1 MIKLKA
7 LVRTFIL
14 LIFVSIYYAQEKA
27 NNHFTVKSIFNVTV
41 AEIISTN
48 EHMTLNSK
56 GATAIFKSP
65 PSFEK
70 LKYSEKNLL
79 RWLLET
85 ETFQNGEQ
93 IVDGEW
99 KKDKEMFENQQIL
112 YRFLLAP
119 DSENKD
125 SAQTMLFR
133 LDIKKEGDI
142 DIDENKLNMNYLIL
156 NSSSI
161 QVYINK
167 SDYTLNKILLD
178 YGVMPIKIIPN
189 EK

>member
-7 LVRTFIL
+7 LVRTFNL
-14 LIFVSIYYAQEKA
+14 LIFISICCAQEKR
-27 NNHFTVKSIFNVTV
+27 NNHFTVKSVFNATV

-125 SAQTMLFR
+125 SDQTMLFR